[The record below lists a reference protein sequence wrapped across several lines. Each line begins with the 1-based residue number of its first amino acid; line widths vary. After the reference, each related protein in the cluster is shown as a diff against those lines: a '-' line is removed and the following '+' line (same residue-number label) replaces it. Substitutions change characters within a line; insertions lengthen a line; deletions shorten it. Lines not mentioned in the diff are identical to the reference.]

1 MKLYMHT
8 WSTILISILFIMS
21 KNPFVEHE
29 QFEPKQK
36 RNSFDLSFQ
45 NNLTMKLGALYPV
58 FCKEV
63 NPGDSMEIDSAYN
76 LQFMPMVFPVQ
87 TPMRSSLH
95 FFYVRNRNL
104 WKNWKDFAY
113 NNKKVTHPYIS
124 QESAAFFKTGSLAD
138 YLGVPSTLVHQKNLD
153 CVLSL
158 RGSFENKAFN
168 TFSTTSGAGETYGLN
183 VDSSIGQN
191 LVSTT
196 SNTVLSRSFPS
207 VPFRFRMLPG
217 APVYGPD
224 GKPEY
229 PFNYLRECV
238 FAYNRVLESTNDIT
252 QPTIPSTSAY
262 APGEQMAV
270 WQGYIT
276 SVLPD
281 DFDLSFASNGM
292 FVRFDNFYDTSAMP
306 TGYHSLTIFPVVL
319 TRRQD
324 TSTVH
329 YTQDEY
335 IIDHNSIDVFVTRY
349 ENPVGGV
356 YRRAQFGCDAD
367 QAQEF
372 GEYIKLLQSRG
383 QKVALMIAELASES
397 LESGGKTYRNGG
409 MYYFDPSNATTT
421 GKRTLGT
428 SVSFPVNSYVPEDL
442 KDLSVLNQ
450 DKIPFVNP
458 DEKANSIR
466 VNALPFRA
474 YEAIYNAY
482 YRDERNDPFV
492 VDGEVKYNEYITTD
506 ADGADTTPYHLFYRN
521 YEKDFLTSATQSPQ
535 QGLAPL
541 VGINYRG
548 DLSFQNEDGSI
559 AKIRPTIA
567 ADGETITGISGVLE
581 NGTPEA
587 VKSALDLVSSGISI
601 NDFRQVNALQRWLEN
616 NIRRGFKY
624 RDQVLANTGVNIR
637 YDELDMPEFLGGIS
651 RPVQV
656 SKITQTAADAV
667 SPLGDFA
674 GQANLTAGMN
684 HTIRHYCDE
693 AGWII
698 GIFCVTPQPAYSQ
711 LLPKQLL
718 KSSPLDYYQQ
728 QFGHIGMQ
736 PISYREVCPVQAA
749 IEGVDVN
756 TTFGYQRPWYD
767 LIASVDEVHGLMRT
781 ELKDFLMNRTF
792 GSTPELGGDFL
803 HVNPA
808 ELNQVFSVTKS
819 GLDVIIGQII
829 FKCYAKRA
837 IPRFGI
843 PRLEA

>member
-1 MKLYMHT
+1 MP
-8 WSTILISILFIMS
+8 

-87 TPMRSSLH
+87 TPMRANLH

-153 CVLSL
+153 CLLSL
-158 RGSFENKAFN
+158 KGVFPIYSRHSYFGVP
-168 TFSTTSGAGETYGLN
+168 TSEAGTNSPIDGF
-183 VDSSIGQN
+183 SSIGQN
-191 LVSTT
+191 LIPASANSV
-196 SNTVLSRSFPS
+196 NARSYPA
-207 VPFRFRMLPG
+207 VPYRFRMLPG
-217 APVYGPD
+217 APIYGSD

-229 PFNYLRECV
+229 PFNYLNECV

-252 QPTIPSTSAY
+252 LPTIPTTSDY
-262 APGEQMAV
+262 APGEPMAV
-270 WQGYIT
+270 WQGYMT
-276 SVLPD
+276 SQLPD
-281 DFDLSFASNGM
+281 DFDLSYAANGL
-292 FVRFDNFYDTSAMP
+292 FVRFDNFYDISSKP
-306 TGYHSLTIFPVVL
+306 TTYHSLTIFPVII
-319 TRRQD
+319 
-324 TSTVH
+324 SKKH
-329 YTQDEY
+329 YAPDASNPGDEY
-335 IIDHNSIDVFVTRY
+335 IIDHNSLDVYVDRY

-356 YRRAQFGCDAD
+356 YRRATFGADAD
-367 QAQEF
+367 AAQAF

-458 DEKANSIR
+458 DEKENAIR
-466 VNALPFRA
+466 INALPFRA

-482 YRDERNDPFV
+482 YRDERNDPFI

-506 ADGADTTPYHLFYRN
+506 DDGADSTPYHLFYRN

-548 DLSFQNEDGSI
+548 DLSFQNEDGTI

-567 ADGETITGISGVLE
+567 SDGETITGISGVLE

-587 VKSALDLVSSGISI
+587 VRSALDLVSSGISI

-616 NIRRGFKY
+616 NIRRGYKY
-624 RDQVLANTGVNIR
+624 RDQVLANTGVTIR

-656 SKITQTAADAV
+656 SKITQTAADGV

-674 GQANLTAGMN
+674 GQANLTAGMK
-684 HTIRHYCDE
+684 HAIRHYFDE
-693 AGWII
+693 AGFVI

-756 TTFGYQRPWYD
+756 STFGYQRPWYD

-792 GSTPELGGDFL
+792 GATPELGADFL
-803 HVNPA
+803 HVNPS